1 MESPITLDNLYLFAY
16 TNLSHLRRE
25 DIRGIALSF
34 TGFNCAVYRV
44 GQPEPEDEPFYS
56 EHGILFVEPC
66 YNPWSWMSENTVYFV
81 EEIVSLLRREL
92 DLPASRVPLISTG
105 GSMGG
110 YSAIMFSYYARLERP
125 VAVVA
130 NCPVCDLVATRR
142 ELPETERAFYTTY
155 GCIPGRE
162 DDILASRSPVNL
174 VPRMPRVPYSIYHCS
189 ADPSVPK
196 KTHSDRFV
204 PLMLAEG
211 HELTYH
217 EVPDRGHCD
226 LTPEMW
232 DKYRNYIVT
241 FTERFGR
248 G

>member
-1 MESPITLDNLYLFAY
+1 M
-16 TNLSHLRRE
+16 
-25 DIRGIALSF
+25 
-34 TGFNCAVYRV
+34 
-44 GQPEPEDEPFYS
+44 
-56 EHGILFVEPC
+56 
-66 YNPWSWMSENTVYFV
+66 
-81 EEIVSLLRREL
+81 
-92 DLPASRVPLISTG
+92 ISTG

-155 GCIPGRE
+155 GSIPGRE

-232 DKYRNYIVT
+232 DKYRNDIVT